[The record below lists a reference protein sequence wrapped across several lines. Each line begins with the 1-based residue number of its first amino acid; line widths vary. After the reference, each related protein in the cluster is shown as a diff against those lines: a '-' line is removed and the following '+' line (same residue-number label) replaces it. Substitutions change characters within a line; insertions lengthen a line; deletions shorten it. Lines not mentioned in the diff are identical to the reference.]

1 MPEWISPSQFHAS
14 DGIDDWRVLGAGVGA
29 HFTAGSLTA
38 GADLVRAVA
47 EAAREAGCDPAVDL
61 RADGVT
67 VRLPG
72 TEHGLDARYVDLAR
86 RISAAAGEAGAT
98 ADPAAVQDVQTA
110 IDAMDIPS
118 VRRFWAAV
126 LAYEEWGDED
136 VVDPHR
142 QGPPIWFQQMDA
154 PRPQRNR
161 IHFDVFVPHDQA
173 QARIAAALAAGGR
186 MVSDAH
192 APASWLLADPEGNEV
207 CVATWQGRD

>member
-1 MPEWISPSQFHAS
+1 
-14 DGIDDWRVLGAGVGA
+14 
-29 HFTAGSLTA
+29 
-38 GADLVRAVA
+38 
-47 EAAREAGCDPAVDL
+47 
-61 RADGVT
+61 
-67 VRLPG
+67 
-72 TEHGLDARYVDLAR
+72 EHGLDARYVDLAR

-110 IDAMDIPS
+110 IDAMEIPS

-173 QARIAAALAAGGR
+173 QARIVAALAAGGR
-186 MVSDAH
+186 MVSDAN